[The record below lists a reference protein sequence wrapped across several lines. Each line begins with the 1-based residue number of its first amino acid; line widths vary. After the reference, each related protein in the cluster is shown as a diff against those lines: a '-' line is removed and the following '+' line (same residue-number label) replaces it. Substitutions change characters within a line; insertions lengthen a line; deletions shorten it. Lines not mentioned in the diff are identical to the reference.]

1 MTENEDSE
9 GSTDL
14 PVPSTTFST
23 KQLTRGLGNKATTQS
38 PPSMQYSMPLPW
50 PLILGIAAVGT
61 VMLLA
66 LIVLLTW
73 WKCTVTPTRGFYSV
87 VKQNI
92 RLHNQLW
99 PAALDSTSEDTN
111 YWCFLLLIIFKV
123 HIKSNVMRIMFYCL
137 TLKHWYEQCQYGI
150 MIIFQPAILQFTS

>member
-92 RLHNQLW
+92 RLHNQL
-99 PAALDSTSEDTN
+99 
-111 YWCFLLLIIFKV
+111 
-123 HIKSNVMRIMFYCL
+123 
-137 TLKHWYEQCQYGI
+137 
-150 MIIFQPAILQFTS
+150 